1 VKENRKESV
10 MKRCALLYAV
20 VAAVLMCLFGAQSVA
35 EEKVLSREEKMD
47 GKTYVIIENPFL
59 ELTFRPFQGGTC
71 SKFVFRDT
79 GEEIIGTHKHAGLFK
94 DHWAKYPWPSGLM
107 WLPYQYRIVGDRK
120 NRIGI
125 QMQVKVPEKGGGKG
139 TGDAE
144 SSRLQPT
151 SPDLIGL
158 IVQKT
163 IWLNADNDCIEVRQE
178 IKNPLTE
185 SRAVAPYI
193 QQGLFSMGG
202 ERFYDNWYMP
212 SDQGVV
218 VNVQP
223 DDESGRAIGPD
234 WVLKPTDGWIA
245 VNDRQSK
252 RGLLFVFD
260 YNYLEKIY
268 TSGST
273 AEWFMEAVPVGPGK
287 SFKYHYIKPI
297 KNFEDIVHG
306 SENIVADIRPDE
318 KDGRVNVAFDVAAV
332 TKELSDVTA
341 DFSVIGWK
349 SKEEIAKE
357 SISIPKL
364 GFDKIRKE
372 FSFEPKNLAD
382 GLVIKA
388 IVRGKDFEDRFEYY
402 YAGDK
407 EEYERR
413 YNYFATK
420 GGALAGARG
429 DAYFVKQPR
438 KRKVFD
444 KTGLPKAVVPAP
456 DKFKTLVVFGLY
468 THILNIDDALA
479 GWTHKGNAPEFT
491 WANCPPNAIE
501 TFPGTYEELFSFN
514 TVVLSDVNFKAI
526 GDIGF
531 EMICDYVERGGSLL
545 VVGGPYALG
554 NGEFEGTRFLD
565 VLPVSLSGP
574 FDLKWAGK
582 GKSWA
587 LKPAKEGHPIL
598 KGVSFAQNPRVF
610 WHHFVTPKAGA
621 MVVLKAGDKPALITG
636 RYGKGKVAVLTLS
649 PTGLGGEGETQWWDW
664 EGWFPLV
671 KNIFTWLNE

>member
-1 VKENRKESV
+1 MRMRMWMWVSV
-10 MKRCALLYAV
+10 IAATL
-20 VAAVLMCLFGAQSVA
+20 VAADSAGAA
-35 EEKVLSREEKMD
+35 EKVSSKEETRE
-47 GKTYVIIENPFL
+47 GKTYVTIENPFL
-59 ELTFRPFQGGTC
+59 ELTFEPFQGGRC
-71 SKFVFRDT
+71 SKFVIKAT
-79 GEEIIGTHKHAGLFK
+79 GEEIVGPEKLSGMFK
-94 DHWAKYPWPSGLM
+94 DHWAKYSWPSGLM
-107 WLPYQYRIVGDRK
+107 WLPYQYRIVGDK
-120 NRIGI
+120 KTRIGI
-125 QMQVKVPEKGGGKG
+125 QLMVKVPEKGGGKG
-139 TGDAE
+139 ADSAE
-144 SSRLQPT
+144 SSLNMPT

-158 IVQKT
+158 VVEKT
-163 IWLNADNDCIEVRQE
+163 IWLNADNDAIEVKQE

-193 QQGLFSMGG
+193 QQGLYMGG
-202 ERFYDNWYMP
+202 KRYHHNWYLP

-223 DDESGRAIGPD
+223 EDENGRAIGPD

-245 VNDRQSK
+245 VNDRQTKS
-252 RGLLFVFD
+252 GIVFVFD
-260 YNYLEKIY
+260 YDYVEKIY
-268 TSGST
+268 TSGET

-287 SFKYHYIKPI
+287 SFKYEYVVKPI

-306 SENIVADIRPDE
+306 SNQIVVDIRPDE
-318 KDGRVNVAFDVAAV
+318 KGGKINVAFDVAAV
-332 TKELSDVTA
+332 TQELFGVTA
-341 DFSVIGWK
+341 DFRIVGWK
-349 SKEEIAKE
+349 SKEEIAKQ
-357 SISIPKL
+357 SLSIPKL

-372 FSFEPKNLAD
+372 FSFAPKNLAD

-388 IVRGKDFEDRFEYY
+388 IVRTKDFEDRFEYY

-413 YNYFATK
+413 YNWFATK

-429 DAYFVKQPR
+429 DSYFVKQRR
-438 KRKVFD
+438 KRKEFD
-444 KTGLPKAVVPAP
+444 KSGLPKAVTPAA

-479 GWTHKGNAPEFT
+479 GWTHKGHAPEFT

-514 TVVLSDVNFKAI
+514 SVVLSDVNFKAV

-554 NGEFEGTRFLD
+554 NGEFEGTRFLE
-565 VLPVSLSGP
+565 VLPVRLSGP

-582 GKSWA
+582 GKSWD
-587 LKPAKEGHPIL
+587 LKGAKEGHPVL
-598 KGVSFAQNPRVF
+598 EDVSFVQNPRVF
-610 WHHFVTPKAGA
+610 WHHFVRPKSGA
-621 MVVLKAGDKPALITG
+621 EVVLNAGEEPTLILGSYG
-636 RYGKGKVAVLTLS
+636 RGKVAVLTLS
-649 PTGLGGEGETQWWDW
+649 PTGLGAEGETQWWDW

-671 KNIFTWLNE
+671 KNIFTWLSE